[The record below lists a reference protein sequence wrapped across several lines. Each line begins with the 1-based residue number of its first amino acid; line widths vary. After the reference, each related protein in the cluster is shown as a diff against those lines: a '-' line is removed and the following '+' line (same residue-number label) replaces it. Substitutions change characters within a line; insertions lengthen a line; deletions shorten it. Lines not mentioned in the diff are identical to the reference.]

1 MATTRAILHVDM
13 DAFYASVE
21 VHDNPALAG
30 LPLVVGGTGPRG
42 VVAAA
47 SYAVRAFGVHSAM
60 PMSEAR
66 RRCPELVVVRP
77 RMARYR
83 EVSAAVFAVF
93 AEFTPEVEGLSLDE
107 AYLDVTASRGLF
119 GAPAAIA
126 AEIKA
131 RIRARTG
138 LTASVGVAHNKLV
151 AKIASDLR
159 KPDGL
164 CVIERQE
171 VAALFHGLPIG
182 RLHGIGRKTGAR
194 LEALGVRTCGD
205 LAGAADGLLKPLF
218 GRYVDNVRARA
229 RGEDERPVVADGE
242 EKQVSAEETFDVDRT
257 DPRRL
262 ASEVGLLTDRAA
274 GRLRDKT
281 LVAGCLTL
289 KIRTSDF
296 TTVTRSLTFTPP
308 TDDTRQLMRVAGRLL
323 DAWLA
328 LAPDLPVRLLGVALK
343 DLCPALQFDLFS
355 ATDPDGDRGR
365 PDRQGGPNG
374 ERAGVRLDPALD
386 RIRARFGATALTRAS
401 SVPKPPKPR
410 AD

>member
-1 MATTRAILHVDM
+1 MAAPRAILHVDM

-21 VHDNPALAG
+21 VRDDPALAG
-30 LPLVVGGTGPRG
+30 LPLVVGGDGPRG

-60 PMSEAR
+60 PMAEAR
-66 RRCPELVVVRP
+66 RRCPALVVVRP

-83 EVSAAVFAVF
+83 EVSAAVFGVF
-93 AEFTPEVEGLSLDE
+93 AEFTPEIEGLSLDE

-119 GAPAAIA
+119 GAPATIA

-164 CVIERQE
+164 CVVGPQE
-171 VAALFHGLPIG
+171 VEALFRDLPVG

-205 LAGAADGLLKPLF
+205 LARADDGLLRPLF
-218 GRYVDNVRARA
+218 GRYTASVRARA

-242 EKQVSAEETFDVDRT
+242 EKQVSAEETFATDLT

-262 ASEVGLLTDRAA
+262 AAEAGLLAERAA
-274 GRLRDKT
+274 GRLRDRA
-281 LVAGCLTL
+281 LVAGCVTL

-296 TTVTRSLTFTPP
+296 TTVTRSLSFTPP
-308 TDDTRQLMRVAGRLL
+308 TDDTRQLMRLAHRLL

-328 LAPDLPVRLLGVALK
+328 LAPELPVRLLGVSLR
-343 DLCPALQFDLFS
+343 DLAPALQFDLFG
-355 ATDPDGDRGR
+355 AADAGRDRAEPER
-365 PDRQGGPNG
+365 SPNG
-374 ERAGVRLDPALD
+374 ARAGARLDPALD
-386 RIRARFGATALTRAS
+386 RIRARFGATALKRAS
-401 SVPKPPKPR
+401 SVAKPAKPPGG
-410 AD
+410 